1 MSGLLALERRR
12 AVVVGLVLGAAA
24 LVATTATWVRATTSS
39 ALEAEVAVAIAGSDA
54 AAAASAGALVVVA
67 SALAMALGGRWGA
80 RVAAAGVVLGGVLV
94 VASAVVVLRDPA
106 SPASAGAQEVV
117 GVGAL
122 AGEPT
127 TTVAVWAALLAG
139 ALAVGLGLL
148 VVVGA
153 GRWASGGRRHERS
166 VAGRATEASSDRAA
180 APPASGPDDQ
190 DAWDALSRGEDPT

>member
-1 MSGLLALERRR
+1 MSRFLALERRR
-12 AVVVGLVLGAAA
+12 AVVVGLVVGVAA

-39 ALEAEVAVAIAGSDA
+39 ALEAEVVVAVAGSDA

-106 SPASAGAQEVV
+106 SPASAGAQQAV

-127 TTVAVWAALLAG
+127 TTFAVWAALLAG
-139 ALAVGLGLL
+139 GLAIALGLL

-153 GRWASGGRRHERS
+153 GRWANGARRHERS
-166 VAGRATEASSDRAA
+166 VAGTATAAPAGGAA
-180 APPASGPDDQ
+180 APGASGPDDQ